1 MRCAGRIDPGSGA
14 AVCTGQAVFFMPAF
28 TAITSAMLSFLVRPL
43 MVGTAIGGALA
54 TGSPPGPEGVLDA
67 FLAPPPTGVAAAG
80 VLEVAIPPAAAA
92 VDGATRPS
100 MDT

>member
-14 AVCTGQAVFFMPAF
+14 AVCTGQAVFFIPAF

-43 MVGTAIGGALA
+43 MVGTAIGGSFA
-54 TGSPPGPEGVLDA
+54 TGSPAVPEAVLDA
-67 FLAPPPTGVAAAG
+67 VLAAPLTGVAAG
-80 VLEVAIPPAAAA
+80 VLEVAIPLMEAS
-92 VDGATRPS
+92 VDDATRPS